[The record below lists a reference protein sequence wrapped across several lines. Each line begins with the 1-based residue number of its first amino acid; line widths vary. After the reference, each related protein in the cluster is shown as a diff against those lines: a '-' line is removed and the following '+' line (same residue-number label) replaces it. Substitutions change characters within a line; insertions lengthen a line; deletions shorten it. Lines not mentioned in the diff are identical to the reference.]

1 MLHCFLVGGASNVI
15 SIASHHDLLG
25 DDDDVGHTSSP
36 LQDQS
41 AEIGN
46 TQNQLNST
54 NRSLDAAKQE
64 RATIEQ
70 TLANQASQMSA
81 LQTQLSLAKATYETE
96 TKLLATLKERHSGQL
111 AEMQKSREELIRAES
126 DLSAVRVE
134 KSEIEGAFLRDKEEA
149 RDLHRKMVE
158 AGQQVEAL
166 KLEVEKTKK
175 DAKQQKGLLAIAR
188 KQLSTKEAERAKV
201 EKELDEATAEVTS
214 IVKDKD
220 VAEAELAQLSTSQP
234 TTVSNIERG
243 LSSDSVTF
251 AASQALPISPDPSSP
266 AGSAKSNNPFDRLT
280 KSSGQSTPRSQS
292 PFLPFSGASIP
303 TPSANGA
310 TADTSS
316 NAPSFDPFGFSQA
329 FESDQPSQDV
339 LRAASP
345 AISISQRSTPKPAD
359 IDTSRALPVLSP
371 SSPHES
377 DQFVTP
383 PTTANIRTPQVS
395 PSPPNP
401 ADSIVPQLHAL
412 DDAASHFPDIE
423 AVGIN
428 GQSPTVPTEEGH
440 TETDLSAGLK
450 ELEVDESDSDS
461 DSDDEIPLAD
471 LAKGKIAES
480 PSVPAPT
487 MGQPEV
493 TNVSFDD
500 IFGVTPPTAAVA
512 PPEPF
517 SVNGSSDV
525 TKPSSAASPFESS
538 HINATS
544 PVASVVPPETHTP
557 AIAGVNAF
565 DEAMGAIPN
574 NTSPVTTQQFTFD
587 SAFDDNF
594 DFPSATET
602 PFPPAPTNAT
612 TGSKNNGFDS
622 VFMTPARNGAPV
634 ISSATV
640 YNEPTPFLVNEAPAK
655 SESPKP
661 TFDEAF
667 SGFDSGPALDLRSSF
682 SLPTAQ
688 EAIPKQSSAN
698 SPTAFPASTS
708 PKAEPTSPRV
718 VPPRP
723 ASPSPRA
730 KSPPLRTAS
739 PKPRLSSSSSKDAPE
754 KHEEPT
760 TRRSKL
766 SVCSPPDVL
775 EYN

>member
-1 MLHCFLVGGASNVI
+1 MRATLFSCRRASNVL
-15 SIASHHDLLG
+15 SIATHHDLLG
-25 DDDDVGHTSSP
+25 DDDDVGHTSPP
-36 LQDQS
+36 LHDQS

-54 NRSLDAAKQE
+54 NRSLDAAKQD

-70 TLANQASQMSA
+70 TLANQASQLSA
-81 LQTQLSLAKATYETE
+81 LQTQLSSAKAAYETE
-96 TKLLATLKERHSGQL
+96 TKLLATLKERHTGQL

-134 KSEIEGAFLRDKEEA
+134 KSEVEGAFLRDKEEA

-166 KLEVEKTKK
+166 KLEVEKAKK

-188 KQLSTKEAERAKV
+188 KQLSTKEAEKAKV
-201 EKELDEATAEVTS
+201 EKELDEATAEVIS

-220 VAEAELAQLSTSQP
+220 AAEAELAQLSTSQP
-234 TTVSNIERG
+234 TTVNNIERG

-303 TPSANGA
+303 TPSVNGA
-310 TADTSS
+310 TAYTSS
-316 NAPSFDPFGFSQA
+316 NVPTFDPFGFSQA
-329 FESDQPSQDV
+329 FETNQPSQDV

-345 AISISQRSTPKPAD
+345 AISTSRTSTPKPAD
-359 IDTSRALPVLSP
+359 IDTLGALSP
-371 SSPHES
+371 SSPNES
-377 DQFVTP
+377 DLFVTP
-383 PTTANIRTPQVS
+383 PTTANIHTPQVS

-401 ADSIVPQLHAL
+401 VDSVAPQFPAL

-423 AVGIN
+423 AVGVD
-428 GQSPTVPTEEGH
+428 GQFPAIHTEEGR
-440 TETDLSAGLK
+440 TEADLSAGLK
-450 ELEVDESDSDS
+450 ELEADESDSDS

-471 LAKGKIAES
+471 LAKGKKIAES

-487 MGQPEV
+487 TGQSEA

-500 IFGVTPPTAAVA
+500 IFGVTPPTAAVV
-512 PPEPF
+512 PP
-517 SVNGSSDV
+517 SVKGSSDV

-538 HINATS
+538 HVNATN
-544 PVASVVPPETHTP
+544 PVTSVVPPETHTP

-574 NTSPVTTQQFTFD
+574 NASPVTTQQFAFD

-594 DFPSATET
+594 DFPSASET
-602 PFPPAPTNAT
+602 PFPPTPTNAT

-622 VFMTPARNGAPV
+622 VFMTPTRNGAPV
-634 ISSATV
+634 ISSATAHD
-640 YNEPTPFLVNEAPAK
+640 EPAPFSVNAAPAK

-667 SGFDSGPALDLRSSF
+667 SGFDSGPALDLQSSF
-682 SLPTAQ
+682 SLPTVQ

-698 SPTAFPASTS
+698 SPTQATFPASTS
-708 PKAEPTSPRV
+708 PKAEPTLPRA

-766 SVCSPPDVL
+766 SVCSLPDVL
-775 EYN
+775 EYH